1 MSWIDRRRLWMLPL
15 KWRALGSSR
24 SCPPICLSSCRT
36 SYNTNQGMLSVDLPN
51 FHQTSQQVN
60 MFLHHVFRIVYC
72 NLGKAMNT
80 TTCRLSLWSY
90 GHLAW
95 EQAPLLSSLWN
106 LHHTV
111 WEKTKQVLFVCL
123 LLAGMRPILKMG
135 RHVIQKNNDKSAST
149 QIRKLYIKI
158 WEKGRTHMYM
168 YIYSTYVIY
177 VFCYRKTFGYR

>member
-1 MSWIDRRRLWMLPL
+1 MSVQLVPLGSLTWYLASNLLFHREWAMSWIDRRRLWMLPL

-60 MFLHHVFRIVYC
+60 MFLHYVFRIVYC

-90 GHLAW
+90 GLLAW
-95 EQAPLLSSLWN
+95 EQAPLISSLWN

-111 WEKTKQVLFVCL
+111 WEKTKPVLFVCL
-123 LLAGMRPILKMG
+123 FAVG
-135 RHVIQKNNDKSAST
+135 RNETDIEDGKTCYTKK
-149 QIRKLYIKI
+149 IMIKLQVH
-158 WEKGRTHMYM
+158 R
-168 YIYSTYVIY
+168 
-177 VFCYRKTFGYR
+177 